1 MIRAII
7 IDDEQHCIDRLSNLL
22 KDQLSKEVHLIE
34 SFRTVEE
41 GIKGI
46 EKLRPDLVFLDIQI
60 QDKTGFD
67 LLRHFQ
73 QMYFQVIFTTAFD
86 KYAVQA
92 FRFSAVDYLLKPV
105 HPEELKQAVGKLSER
120 SGNNTIS
127 DTVFHLLNNIKETQ
141 IANKKIGIPV
151 ITGLVFVP
159 VSDIIRCE
167 SDINYTTFYMKDKQK
182 LLVAKTLK
190 EYEEILSDYNFF
202 RIHNSHLINL
212 AYIKSYHKGKGGFV
226 TLTDGSEVEIS
237 TRRKDEFLKKITSL

>member
-141 IANKKIGIPV
+141 VANKKIGIPV

-167 SDINYTTFYMKDKQK
+167 SDINYTRFYMKDKQK

>member
-46 EKLRPDLVFLDIQI
+46 EKLRPGLVFLDIQI

-141 IANKKIGIPV
+141 VANKKIGIPV

-167 SDINYTTFYMKDKQK
+167 SDINYTRFYMKDKQK